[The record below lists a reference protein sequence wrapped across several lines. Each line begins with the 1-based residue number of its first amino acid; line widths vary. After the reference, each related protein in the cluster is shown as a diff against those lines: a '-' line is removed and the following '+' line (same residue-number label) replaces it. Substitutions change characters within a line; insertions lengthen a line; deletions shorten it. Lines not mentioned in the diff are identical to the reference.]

1 MEKKGKNHKSDFDDS
16 IVKAANNGEVLKEA
30 LNSHDCVAILC
41 NSMKNLEENELV
53 VSNHF

>member
-1 MEKKGKNHKSDFDDS
+1 MEMKGKNHKSDFDDS
-16 IVKAANNGEVLKEA
+16 IVKAASNGEVLKEA

-53 VSNHF
+53 VSIHF